1 MHELGIIVHVMR
13 TVEDVAA
20 ENNLTEIRSVT
31 CEIGEVS
38 GVVPEYMT
46 DCWGY
51 ARSRSEFLKGSE
63 LKIEIIPCV
72 RTVEKPIPQSS
83 MQKYVRTV
91 EAVPR
96 IFWKETDSASRR
108 LKGHNKKI
116 LLVKTSLA
124 EYNLLVRFFY

>member
-1 MHELGIIVHVMR
+1 MVL
-13 TVEDVAA
+13 
-20 ENNLTEIRSVT
+20 
-31 CEIGEVS
+31 
-38 GVVPEYMT
+38 
-46 DCWGY
+46 
-51 ARSRSEFLKGSE
+51 
-63 LKIEIIPCV
+63 PCV

-83 MQKYVRTV
+83 MQKYVRTA

-96 IFWKETDSASRR
+96 IFWKETDSVSRR

>member
-1 MHELGIIVHVMR
+1 ML
-13 TVEDVAA
+13 
-20 ENNLTEIRSVT
+20 
-31 CEIGEVS
+31 
-38 GVVPEYMT
+38 
-46 DCWGY
+46 
-51 ARSRSEFLKGSE
+51 
-63 LKIEIIPCV
+63 PCV

-96 IFWKETDSASRR
+96 IFWKETDSVSRR

-116 LLVKTSLA
+116 LIVKTSLA

>member
-51 ARSRSEFLKGSE
+51 EISRS
-63 LKIEIIPCV
+63 
-72 RTVEKPIPQSS
+72 
-83 MQKYVRTV
+83 
-91 EAVPR
+91 
-96 IFWKETDSASRR
+96 
-108 LKGHNKKI
+108 
-116 LLVKTSLA
+116 
-124 EYNLLVRFFY
+124 